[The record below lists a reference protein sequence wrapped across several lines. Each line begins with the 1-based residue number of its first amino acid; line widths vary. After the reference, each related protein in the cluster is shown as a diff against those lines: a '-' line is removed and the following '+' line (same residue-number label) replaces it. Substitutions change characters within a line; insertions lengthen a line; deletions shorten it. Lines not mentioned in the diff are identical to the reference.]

1 MRGALCVRAGRAV
14 STYFLTEP
22 LMSCFTVQCC
32 ITTWAAHPHPL
43 SSASSPSSAC
53 SPSSASSAS
62 PTVTCFTALRLD
74 LQQYLRLVTCPPGI
88 MRYGAVLAPAN
99 RMKAS
104 ASFQD
109 NQLRPT
115 LGLRSSSLTDEPI
128 VFLICSETL
137 SATLSSANEM
147 VSAYEGATAG
157 SSKPSTAVSI
167 CISAKISCVHNEW
180 G

>member
-43 SSASSPSSAC
+43 PSAS

-62 PTVTCFTALRLD
+62 PTITCFTDLPLD

-99 RMKAS
+99 RTKAS
-104 ASFQD
+104 ASFHD

-115 LGLRSSSLTDEPI
+115 LGLRSSSLTEDPI
-128 VFLICSETL
+128 VLLICSETL
-137 SATLSSANEM
+137 SATLSSAKDM

-157 SSKPSTAVSI
+157 SSKPSSTAVSI
-167 CISAKISCVHNEW
+167 RISAKISCVHNEW
-180 G
+180 W